1 MAVASD
7 RRFLMLPNPENKR
20 RLDMPAIASHSILLD
35 LTPQAAWAK
44 LRDLSL
50 APHYVPGLTGC
61 QFHPGAQEG
70 VGASR
75 RVFRK
80 GGQYLDESVVSWQE
94 DVGFVLRLHKGSN
107 DSPFPFREA
116 SFSYALQ
123 AEGASTRITLQM
135 SYSLRGGRLM
145 ELMLGKAF
153 NKVVRQIAENLKA
166 YYETGRTQNPDM
178 AVSTSN
184 INVA

>member
-1 MAVASD
+1 MPVASH
-7 RRFLMLPNPENKR
+7 NV
-20 RLDMPAIASHSILLD
+20 LLN

-61 QFHPGAQEG
+61 RFHPGATQG

-75 RVFRK
+75 RVLRK
-80 GGQYLDESVVSWQE
+80 GGQYLDESVVQWRE
-94 DVGFVLRLHKGSN
+94 GTGFVLRLHKGDN

-123 AEGASTRITLQM
+123 PEGNVTRITLQM
-135 SYSLRGGRLM
+135 SYSLRGGRLF
-145 ELMLGKAF
+145 ERLLAKAF

-184 INVA
+184 IDVA